1 MTKQLKYS
9 SCFCCQ
15 FIIKSLQLK
24 SQLPENT
31 IILTLYMHYFYL
43 VVNIISLFI
52 CRHVLYL
59 HVSRMLYLI
68 YIELIPL
75 SLKIILKRIYLS
87 TYQQL
92 SSPDQTSVFSCLMFF
107 CDITIFCDCCE
118 LTLAGCQ
125 TPTQPLFNSPSA
137 TGQGKNIR

>member
-1 MTKQLKYS
+1 MLSRAHSFPKQEKIGLIFAVMIPFWTRVFLGKGNKIRQFSFTKPKKKNHVFSMTKQLKYS

-87 TYQQL
+87 TYQ
-92 SSPDQTSVFSCLMFF
+92 
-107 CDITIFCDCCE
+107 
-118 LTLAGCQ
+118 
-125 TPTQPLFNSPSA
+125 
-137 TGQGKNIR
+137 